1 MHFTTEIPF
10 NIEQYATY
18 AHVSPLRLNLSFDVH
33 TFGIVMDSH
42 NELCEMLFTL
52 KGIFYIFY
60 FSK

>member
-33 TFGIVMDSH
+33 TFGIVMDS
-42 NELCEMLFTL
+42 L
-52 KGIFYIFY
+52 KGVIPQIGKIAII
-60 FSK
+60 SA